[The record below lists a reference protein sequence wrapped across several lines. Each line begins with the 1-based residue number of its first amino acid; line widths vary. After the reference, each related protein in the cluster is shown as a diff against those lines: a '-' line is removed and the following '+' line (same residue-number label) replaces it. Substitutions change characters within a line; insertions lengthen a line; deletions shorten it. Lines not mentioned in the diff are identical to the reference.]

1 MKRIASSP
9 LEELVI
15 TDTLPLSPEKQSS
28 KINVLTLAPLLGEA
42 IKNIHTGQ
50 SVSGLFQ

>member
-9 LEELVI
+9 LEELVV
-15 TDTLPLSPEKQSS
+15 TDTLPVAPEKQIS
-28 KINVLTLAPLLGEA
+28 KITTLTLAPLLGEA

-50 SVSGLFQ
+50 SVSGLFH